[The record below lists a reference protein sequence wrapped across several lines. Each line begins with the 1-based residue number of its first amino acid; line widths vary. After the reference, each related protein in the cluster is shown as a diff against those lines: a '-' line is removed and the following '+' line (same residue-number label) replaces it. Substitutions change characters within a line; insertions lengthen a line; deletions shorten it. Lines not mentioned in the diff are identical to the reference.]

1 MRHYADKMAYSRR
14 IEKEG
19 REENAN
25 GGGVVYQSAPEP
37 AEGPWYSVDSGS
49 FTATPAST
57 SRLTMSD
64 TSALALGMAL
74 RYSILGDNYYGVVA
88 AISDNAYI
96 DIMGA
101 PLGGDVT
108 ALWHSD
114 SKAQPFQIF
123 IAGASFAAT
132 SADLLDSIMH
142 AATRWPFE
150 VAHLVGFSTKLK
162 TADGSAGPKIN
173 VALGGNNVSTND
185 SSHGVQATASW
196 VNNSLVAIS
205 ATYYTVNWLD
215 AVTVA
220 CTVAAGTGNAADLS
234 VDLHF
239 VLE

>member
-64 TSALALGMAL
+64 TSMLALGMAL

-96 DIMGA
+96 DVMGA
-101 PLGGDVT
+101 PLIDDVD
-108 ALWHSD
+108 ALSWSERVEELD
-114 SKAQPFQIF
+114 IF
-123 IAGASFAAT
+123 IAGKKFASTSTNLLKDVMKVAEKTWNLGAAY
-132 SADLLDSIMH
+132 
-142 AATRWPFE
+142 
-150 VAHLVGFSTKLK
+150 LVGFRVILN
-162 TADGSAGPKIN
+162 TADSTSGPAIN
-173 VALGGNNVSTND
+173 IVIDGGAVSTSAPLATGTMGDNGAVAID
-185 SSHGVQATASW
+185 PALYGLDWRSTITASCP
-196 VNNSLVAIS
+196 
-205 ATYYTVNWLD
+205 T
-215 AVTVA
+215 
-220 CTVAAGTGNAADLS
+220 AAGTGDAADLS
-234 VDLHF
+234 IECVF